1 MEYVIAF
8 FVGVWISA
16 AGIMAYFRIKKD
28 FEDTDTS
35 GCKKDKEGKKK

>member
-1 MEYVIAF
+1 MEYVIAV

-28 FEDTDTS
+28 FADIDTS
-35 GCKKDKEGKKK
+35 DCKKDKEGKK